1 MDFSGLA
8 ALHADGHD
16 ATAWSQFAQ
25 KCREALYDRHGVPA
39 DVSHLVHY
47 TTLGTLTSM
56 LGVVATADE
65 KYRLAT
71 RVPEGLAEQRG
82 GSVGYLRLY
91 DTFSSNDPNEGRFF
105 VNSADAKGT
114 FRRKHNAVWSLFSLG
129 TGLRRLRTRRH

>member
-16 ATAWSQFAQ
+16 VTAWSQFAQ

-82 GSVGYLRLY
+82 GSVGYLR
-91 DTFSSNDPNEGRFF
+91 TIRPPFPPMTPNEGGVSSSTRRTPRAPFDVSTTRFG
-105 VNSADAKGT
+105 AY
-114 FRRKHNAVWSLFSLG
+114 LG